1 MYGYKYILRYY
12 SWNSIF
18 TLLTTL
24 KVLIFESTI
33 FNHVLLIL
41 ATQTCS
47 LPQTR
52 QMDQSFPNSIRD
64 QLLRNEVASTL
75 GVKLVRFVEL
85 LMMAKTAGFNGIL
98 TDMEHSSSDL
108 DTTLHD
114 GIAPIIM

>member
-1 MYGYKYILRYY
+1 MEQYLHPSHY
-12 SWNSIF
+12 
-18 TLLTTL
+18 TQ
-24 KVLIFESTI
+24 VLAFGSTR
-33 FNHVLLIL
+33 FNHELLIL
-41 ATQTCS
+41 ATQTCGV
-47 LPQTR
+47 PQTR

-75 GVKLVRFVEL
+75 GVKLVRTVEL

>member
-12 SWNSIF
+12 PWNSIF

-24 KVLIFESTI
+24 KVSTFKPTR
-33 FNHVLLIL
+33 FNHELLIL

-75 GVKLVRFVEL
+75 GVKLVRSVEL
-85 LMMAKTAGFNGIL
+85 PMMAKTAGFNGIL

>member
-1 MYGYKYILRYY
+1 MEQYLHPSHY
-12 SWNSIF
+12 
-18 TLLTTL
+18 TQ
-24 KVLIFESTI
+24 VLAFGSTR
-33 FNHVLLIL
+33 FNHELLIL
-41 ATQTCS
+41 ATQTCGV
-47 LPQTR
+47 PQTR

-75 GVKLVRFVEL
+75 GVKLVRTVEL

-98 TDMEHSSSDL
+98 TDMEHSSHDL